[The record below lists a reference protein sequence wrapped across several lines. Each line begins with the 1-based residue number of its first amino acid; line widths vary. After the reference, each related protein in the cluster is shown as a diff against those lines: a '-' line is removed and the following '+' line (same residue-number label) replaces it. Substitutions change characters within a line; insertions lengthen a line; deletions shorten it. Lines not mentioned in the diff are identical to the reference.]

1 MALKSNV
8 VKTSKLETDNTIF
21 DCIANLVIAVDH
33 RGYITI
39 FNHTCERLFGIT
51 AEQAIGKPVSQV
63 IPYTGL
69 IKVLKTG
76 KAHIGRKF
84 VLGNTLYIV
93 NRTPIIKDNRII
105 GAIGVAQEITELHQL
120 AAELEAVKDR
130 KNSLESIFE
139 HTNEG
144 YISINREGYVN
155 FINHAMAGLLKTTPE
170 KVLNHH
176 VTEIFPETKVH
187 FFQIDGGS
195 QQNKILKLADRNVL
209 VSCFPVFKNGKVEGA
224 ISKVVYQDVDKLAA
238 LALKSESA
246 WTKKNEIKSR
256 YTLDDIIGA
265 SKAVSKLKEIVR
277 RVARGPSTVLITGE
291 SGTGKELF
299 AHALHAHSPR
309 ANKPFVKVNC
319 AAIPENLL
327 ESELFGYREGAFTGS
342 RKGGQIGKFELAHRG
357 TIFLDEIGDMP
368 LSMQAKVLRVLQ
380 EKEIE
385 RLGDRNTQKVDV
397 RIIAATNR
405 DLAGLI
411 AEGRFRRD
419 LYYRLNVVNIN
430 IPPLRERKEDIR
442 DLVNHF
448 IAKYNREFSLKISNL
463 SRDVMEL
470 FERYNWPGNVRELE
484 NIIERAFNLVENDTI
499 EMNHLPHYLLEFG
512 GIQGKEQKTV
522 NLNKSLPALL
532 ESVEK
537 EAIVDALE
545 RTGGNKLQSAK
556 LLGISRAWL
565 YKKIKQYQIE

>member
-1 MALKSNV
+1 MALNAV
-8 VKTSKLETDNTIF
+8 RTPRLEVDDTIF

-33 RGYITI
+33 RGHITI
-39 FNHTCERLFGIT
+39 FNHTCERLFGLT
-51 AEQAIGKPVSQV
+51 ADQAIGKLVSQV

-84 VLGNTLYIV
+84 VLGNALFIV

-120 AAELEAVKDR
+120 ASELEAVKDR

-144 YISINREGYVN
+144 YISISREGYVN
-155 FINHAMAGLLKTTPE
+155 FVNPAMARLLKATPE
-170 KVLNHH
+170 KLLNQHI
-176 VTEIFPETKVH
+176 TEILPETKVH
-187 FFQIDGGS
+187 FFQINGGS
-195 QQNKILKLADRNVL
+195 QQNELLKLADRNVL
-209 VSCFPVFKNGKVEGA
+209 VSSFPVFKNGKVESV
-224 ISKVVYQDVDKLAA
+224 INKVIYQDIDKLAA

-246 WTKKNEIKSR
+246 GAKRNDTKSR
-256 YTLDDIIGA
+256 YTLDDIIGS
-265 SKAVSKLKEIVR
+265 SKAMSKLKEIVH

-291 SGTGKELF
+291 SGTGKELL

-309 ANKPFVKVNC
+309 AGKPFVKVNC

-342 RKGGQIGKFELAHRG
+342 RKGGQIGKFELANKG

-385 RLGDRNTQKVDV
+385 RLGDRYTQKVDV

-405 DLAGLI
+405 DLPGLI

-419 LYYRLNVVNIN
+419 LYYRLNVVNLN
-430 IPPLRERKEDIR
+430 IPPLRERKEDIEE
-442 DLVNHF
+442 LVAHF
-448 IAKYNREFSLKISNL
+448 ITKYNREFSLQINKP

-470 FERYNWPGNVRELE
+470 FECYNWPGNVRELK
-484 NIIERAFNLVENDTI
+484 NIIERAFNLVEEDTI
-499 EMNHLPHYLLEFG
+499 EMKHLPHYLLEYG
-512 GIQGKEQKTV
+512 GVQGKEQKAV

-532 ESVEK
+532 ECVEK
-537 EAIVDALE
+537 EAIMEALD

-565 YKKIKQYQIE
+565 YKKIRQYQIE